1 MALVPVQA
9 RTEALVLVQARVEVP
24 QVQPHANLAVLAAT
38 ANPATGL
45 MPVQARVEVPVLV
58 QARVEVP
65 LLVLSVVQESVRVL
79 ALAPGRVQ

>member
-9 RTEALVLVQARVEVP
+9 RTEALVLVQARVKVP
-24 QVQPHANLAVLAAT
+24 QVQPHANLAVIAAT

-45 MPVQARVEVPVLV
+45 VPV

-65 LLVLSVVQESVRVL
+65 LLELVMAWEWVRVL
-79 ALAPGRVQ
+79 VLAPGRVQ

>member
-9 RTEALVLVQARVEVP
+9 RTEAPVLVQARVEVP

-38 ANPATGL
+38 ANPATCL
-45 MPVQARVEVPVLV
+45 VSVQAQVEVPVLAR
-58 QARVEVP
+58 ARVEVP
-65 LLVLSVVQESVRVL
+65 LLVLVMPREWVRVL